1 LTSKPIHGVIQLSGN
16 SDVSIQ
22 LLFKEIKMT
31 IVSKTLVSSVFKA
44 FEGEAKAVAK
54 ARADQDKAIQAVLD
68 AMTIACDKPKAVFMK
83 GNAKTNE
90 ARAEIK
96 ALFDGLAEKDFIS
109 KSSAASYQSAFWI
122 AFEQGIP
129 FQRDLNNKKE
139 GAGEK
144 VSTPKAGK
152 VTSTSRTDLDKTLS
166 KALAQARMLGLTEF
180 AATLLDHCIE
190 SLDGFT
196 ETVLDK

>member
-1 LTSKPIHGVIQLSGN
+1 
-16 SDVSIQ
+16 
-22 LLFKEIKMT
+22 MT

-44 FEGEAKAVAK
+44 FKGEAEAVAK
-54 ARADQDKAIQAVLD
+54 ARANQDKAIQAVLD
-68 AMTIACDKPKAVFMK
+68 AMLLACDKPKELFLK

-96 ALFDGLAEKDFIS
+96 ALFDGLVEAKHIS
-109 KSSAASYQSAFWI
+109 RSSGVSYAGAFWI
-122 AFEQGIP
+122 AFETGVP

-144 VSTPKAGK
+144 VATPKAGK

-180 AATLLDHCIE
+180 AATILDHCLE
-190 SLDGFT
+190 SLEGFK

>member
-1 LTSKPIHGVIQLSGN
+1 MS
-16 SDVSIQ
+16 
-22 LLFKEIKMT
+22 
-31 IVSKTLVSSVFKA
+31 IVSKTLVSKVVNLFQG
-44 FEGEAKAVAK
+44 EGKTLAKI
-54 ARADQDKAIQAVLD
+54 RTEQDKAIQAVLD
-68 AMTIACDKPKAVFMK
+68 AMILACDKPKAEFMK

-90 ARAEIK
+90 ARREIK
-96 ALFDGLAEKDFIS
+96 ELFDAIVSPTCS

-122 AFEQGIP
+122 AFEQGIA

-139 GAGEK
+139 NAGEK
-144 VSTPKAGK
+144 SSEPKSGK

-190 SLDGFT
+190 SLDDFK
-196 ETVLDK
+196 ETVLSK

>member
-1 LTSKPIHGVIQLSGN
+1 LSVN
-16 SDVSIQ
+16 FDWQFKS

-31 IVSKTLVSSVFKA
+31 IVSKSIVNSIFKA
-44 FEGEAKAVAK
+44 FEGEAAAIAK
-54 ARADQDKAIQAVLD
+54 ARTNQDKAIQVALD
-68 AMTIACDKPKAVFMK
+68 AMTVACDKPKELFMK

-96 ALFDGLAEKDFIS
+96 AIFDGLVEAKHIS
-109 KSSAASYQSAFWI
+109 KSSGVSYACAFWI

-139 GAGEK
+139 GAGES
-144 VSTPKAGK
+144 VATPKSGK

-180 AATLLDHCIE
+180 AATILDHCLE
-190 SLDGFT
+190 SLEGFK

>member
-1 LTSKPIHGVIQLSGN
+1 MSIFSKN
-16 SDVSIQ
+16 
-22 LLFKEIKMT
+22 
-31 IVSKTLVSSVFKA
+31 IVSAIFKS
-44 FEGEAKAVAK
+44 FEGEAKAIAK
-54 ARADQDKAIQAVLD
+54 ARTDQDKSINVALD
-68 AMTIACDKPKAVFMK
+68 AMTLACDKPKALFMK

-90 ARAEIK
+90 ARAEVK
-96 ALFDGLAEKDFIS
+96 AIFDGLVEKGFIS
-109 KSSAASYQSAFWI
+109 KSSGVSYACAFWI

-139 GAGEK
+139 NAGE
-144 VSTPKAGK
+144 STATPKSGK

-180 AATLLDHCIE
+180 AANVLDLCLD
-190 SLDGFT
+190 SLEGFT